1 MPFTV
6 NPLLLHLA
14 DSAESSVES
23 ELPAAEATAAV
34 PIVLQTFG
42 AARVQLGAQ
51 SLGMHNALLF
61 LLVIRMAYAP
71 GMAVRREVLLREF
84 WPDQDDT
91 RQRGNLRQALYKLRN
106 LGVQTALRGDVVY
119 LEPSQ
124 VERNFALSPTVESFD
139 RDITRGSEP
148 YGPFLPGIAL
158 PTPALRQWAE
168 QTREELHGVVRRVLV
183 EVLRLRRERADW
195 KGTQM
200 VAEWLLQLDPLNED
214 GTLALAECAALL
226 GSKAEAV
233 AILDR
238 YLLELGTGAGDIRL
252 PATLLRRRF
261 AETPTRR
268 RSVAL
273 VTDKYM
279 LGREQEL
286 SDLTMSLRR
295 ARWHDG
301 SAVLMHGPPGL
312 GKSRLMAE
320 VLKVAQLEGYRDVV
334 MECRESISTRPL
346 GALIEALPE
355 LLSAPGAIGC
365 APESLTILRKLLG
378 PDIGK
383 AEADEEQSSSN
394 EHVPELSATERI
406 ELALRTMRAQSVRHA
421 VVDLFAAVSDERPIF
436 VLAEDVHWLDDAS
449 WEVLSDVMQ
458 RVNEMRVFIVLT
470 SRFAT
475 IREQRPARVPTPL
488 TYHRLA
494 PLPAEA
500 LAELVRGAA
509 DDFGVGVTEEA
520 ERWIIGGCEGN
531 PLMLRA
537 LLEHWAATGCANG
550 VPPSLTALIDQRID
564 RLDSHSQQ
572 ALQAISLLGQFA
584 SLERIKLV
592 LELPVHELIHALEML
607 EFSGC
612 LSTSHAS
619 LVITHDLVRHVS
631 IRRMSPLVEMALR
644 AAIGDTLEAEYLK
657 TGDLEI
663 LLEALTHTS
672 LSGRPDVLHRFV
684 LKHDK
689 ALVMGDRPSTVLRA
703 IEALYQQVPQSRQER
718 RIVRLQINQE
728 SQNGA
733 SGRALSLL
741 PGGLK
746 LPADSRALSEAET
759 DEYLSFVEAAYRS
772 SPIADPISLANFAGS
787 VARNPSTSIGY
798 RIRAADICLTIAS
811 NTCDREIASACYLS
825 LQYSESKSLEDE
837 RTQKLG
843 LLYHTVFGSVDAAV
857 QLAEG
862 LIKRNADARPT
873 SQGVVE
879 CGRAGYVFRMTG
891 RPEQAFKALRL
902 AREKALK
909 IDAPRLA
916 EYPIWQLAQLS
927 LETGDLA
934 EAMKWTK
941 ELHQLGES
949 NADEAANT
957 YIHAHMCMVAITQ
970 GDRREAERYYIK
982 VQQALTGRRPLRTLA
997 YAIGLELGVGL
1008 MDRRWTPGEDLLRTA
1023 IARFEQASA
1032 FCACDFLASRVGE
1045 SLIRLGRIDH
1055 ARALLANYITEK
1067 RREKADPSAFLSP
1080 VLVKLKLKGR
1090 K

>member
-1 MPFTV
+1 MPFTE
-6 NPLLLHLA
+6 NPLPRHLVDPAAPDFDPAPLA
-14 DSAESSVES
+14 D
-23 ELPAAEATAAV
+23 EAPAAV

-42 AARVQLGAQ
+42 AARVQLGSQ

-61 LLVIRMAYAP
+61 LLVLRMAYTP
-71 GMAVRREVLLREF
+71 GMAVRRDTLLQEF

-106 LGVQTALRGDVVY
+106 LGVQTALRGDAVY

-124 VERNFALSPTVESFD
+124 VERNFALTPSVESFE
-139 RDITRGSEP
+139 RDITLGSEP
-148 YGPFLPGIAL
+148 YGAFLPGIAA
-158 PTPALRQWAE
+158 PTPALRQWVE
-168 QTREELHGVVRRVLV
+168 RTREELYGVMRRVLV

-214 GTLALAECAALL
+214 GTLALAECSALL

-238 YLLELGTGAGDIRL
+238 YMLELGTGAGDIRL

-301 SAVLMHGPPGL
+301 SALLMHGPPGL

-355 LLSAPGAIGC
+355 LLSAPGAMGC
-365 APESLTILRKLLG
+365 SPESLTILRKLLG
-378 PDIGK
+378 PEVSK
-383 AEADEEQSSSN
+383 AETDEESPAPSEPAS
-394 EHVPELSATERI
+394 ELTATERI

-494 PLPAEA
+494 PLPVEA
-500 LAELVRGAA
+500 LGELVRSAA

-550 VPPSLTALIDQRID
+550 VPPSLTTLIDQRID
-564 RLDSHSQQ
+564 RLDSHAQQ

-612 LSTSHAS
+612 LSTSHAA

-631 IRRMSPLVEMALR
+631 IRRMSPLAQAALR
-644 AAIGDTLEAEYLK
+644 ASIGDTLEAEYLR
-657 TGDLEI
+657 TADLVI
-663 LLEALTHTS
+663 LHESLLHTEQ
-672 LSGRPDVLHRFV
+672 SGRPDVLYRV
-684 LKHDK
+684 ITTYDE
-689 ALVMGDRPSTVLRA
+689 ALVEGGRPIGVTNAIQTLSVSIPEIRSERRFEILQSRLDTQSGFYRRAVRNFLGALRIPQEIENISVPEVEELIAIVDSAHRADPVIDRNHLAQFLILAVSHNSLPIPTRARAAETLLTIVANTCDGKSARVGYESISTVLTSGGNDDASLRLSILFHAIFGELTTARSAAKEVLRRCEKKPASTLVAGDIGRAAFALRLCGEMDASISAFKKHFSMAEELHSPRLGLFSAWQIAQIELELGNTESVLQWNSRLSKILTDDEDPISSSFVAAHFCRCA
-703 IEALYQQVPQSRQER
+703 IEER
-718 RIVRLQINQE
+718 DR
-728 SQNGA
+728 A
-733 SGRALSLL
+733 RALQLL
-741 PGGLK
+741 GVVKMNQPK
-746 LPADSRALSEAET
+746 LTPVKAAAYVLALELGCELLNPRWVPTDALLGVAREKHRLTAAFGTSDYFTAVLSSALNRAGRTTEARELINFYKQNARRERGPLSRALEA
-759 DEYLSFVEAAYRS
+759 
-772 SPIADPISLANFAGS
+772 ISKKVG
-787 VARNPSTSIGY
+787 
-798 RIRAADICLTIAS
+798 
-811 NTCDREIASACYLS
+811 
-825 LQYSESKSLEDE
+825 
-837 RTQKLG
+837 
-843 LLYHTVFGSVDAAV
+843 
-857 QLAEG
+857 
-862 LIKRNADARPT
+862 
-873 SQGVVE
+873 
-879 CGRAGYVFRMTG
+879 
-891 RPEQAFKALRL
+891 
-902 AREKALK
+902 
-909 IDAPRLA
+909 AP
-916 EYPIWQLAQLS
+916 
-927 LETGDLA
+927 
-934 EAMKWTK
+934 
-941 ELHQLGES
+941 
-949 NADEAANT
+949 
-957 YIHAHMCMVAITQ
+957 
-970 GDRREAERYYIK
+970 
-982 VQQALTGRRPLRTLA
+982 
-997 YAIGLELGVGL
+997 
-1008 MDRRWTPGEDLLRTA
+1008 
-1023 IARFEQASA
+1023 
-1032 FCACDFLASRVGE
+1032 
-1045 SLIRLGRIDH
+1045 
-1055 ARALLANYITEK
+1055 
-1067 RREKADPSAFLSP
+1067 
-1080 VLVKLKLKGR
+1080 
-1090 K
+1090 

>member
-631 IRRMSPLVEMALR
+631 IRRMSPLAQAALR
-644 AAIGDTLEAEYLK
+644 ASIGDTLEAEYLR
-657 TGDLEI
+657 TADLVI
-663 LLEALTHTS
+663 LHESLLHTEQ
-672 LSGRPDVLHRFV
+672 SGRPDVLYRVITTYDEALIEGGRPIGVSGAIQTLSVTHPEIRSERKFEILQSRLDTQSGSYRRAVRNFLGALRIPKEIEAISVPEVEELIAIVDSAHRADPVIDRNNLAHFLTRVVIHEDLPVPTRARAAETLLTITANTCDLTTAQVGFDSIHAV
-684 LKHDK
+684 LTSGGIVDASLRLSILFH
-689 ALVMGDRPSTVLRA
+689 AIFGDLRTAQSAAKEVLRRCEKKPASTLVAGDIGRAAFALRLCGEMDASIHAFKKHFSMAEELRSPRLGLFSAWQIAQIELELGNYESVARWNLKLSNILTDDEDPISSSFVTAHFCRCA
-703 IEALYQQVPQSRQER
+703 IEERNRSLALRLLSE
-718 RIVRLQINQE
+718 VRANQ
-728 SQNGA
+728 
-733 SGRALSLL
+733 
-741 PGGLK
+741 PK
-746 LPADSRALSEAET
+746 LPPVKAAAYLLALELGCELLSPKWVPTEALLGVAREKHRLTAAFGTSDYFTAVLSSALHRAGYASEARELIISYTKNARREKGPLSRALQA
-759 DEYLSFVEAAYRS
+759 
-772 SPIADPISLANFAGS
+772 ISKKVGAG
-787 VARNPSTSIGY
+787 
-798 RIRAADICLTIAS
+798 
-811 NTCDREIASACYLS
+811 
-825 LQYSESKSLEDE
+825 
-837 RTQKLG
+837 
-843 LLYHTVFGSVDAAV
+843 
-857 QLAEG
+857 
-862 LIKRNADARPT
+862 
-873 SQGVVE
+873 
-879 CGRAGYVFRMTG
+879 
-891 RPEQAFKALRL
+891 
-902 AREKALK
+902 
-909 IDAPRLA
+909 
-916 EYPIWQLAQLS
+916 
-927 LETGDLA
+927 
-934 EAMKWTK
+934 
-941 ELHQLGES
+941 
-949 NADEAANT
+949 
-957 YIHAHMCMVAITQ
+957 
-970 GDRREAERYYIK
+970 
-982 VQQALTGRRPLRTLA
+982 
-997 YAIGLELGVGL
+997 
-1008 MDRRWTPGEDLLRTA
+1008 
-1023 IARFEQASA
+1023 
-1032 FCACDFLASRVGE
+1032 
-1045 SLIRLGRIDH
+1045 
-1055 ARALLANYITEK
+1055 
-1067 RREKADPSAFLSP
+1067 
-1080 VLVKLKLKGR
+1080 
-1090 K
+1090 